1 MKEPVLVIMAAGMGS
16 RYGGLK
22 QMESVTEAGE
32 IILDF
37 AVYDAMKAG
46 FEEVVFIIKPE
57 MEEIF
62 KQRVLDPIS
71 KHMKTS
77 YVFQEITQLPDGY
90 SVPEGRVKPWGTC
103 HAVMAC
109 GELLDGPFAVINADD
124 YYGRDA
130 FRVIFDFLAG
140 LEEGARPY
148 PFCMVGYR
156 LENTLTDFGHVSR
169 GICSVRDGLLET
181 VTEYTHIEKRGS
193 SAQYTLDEGASW
205 KDIPLDSLVSMNL
218 WGFSNDFFGE
228 LEANFPAFLETA
240 IKENPLKGEYWLPK
254 VVNHL
259 LEEEK
264 ATVTMLHSEDRWYG
278 VTYKEDL
285 PTVAAAIQKMQ
296 EQGLYE

>member
-1 MKEPVLVIMAAGMGS
+1 MNTPSLVIMAAGMGS
-16 RYGGLK
+16 RFGGLK
-22 QMESVTEAGE
+22 QLTPVGKNGE
-32 IILDF
+32 PIIDF
-37 AVYDAMKAG
+37 SLRDAYRAG
-46 FEEVVFIIKPE
+46 FRHVVFIIKKE
-57 MEEIF
+57 IEEDVRRLIEPRLPKDF
-62 KQRVLDPIS
+62 RAE
-71 KHMKTS
+71 
-77 YVFQEITQLPDGY
+77 YVYQEIDKLPPGF
-90 SVPEGRVKPWGTC
+90 SVPEGRVKPWGTG
-103 HAVMAC
+103 HAVLCAK
-109 GELLDGPFAVINADD
+109 DAVKGPFAVINADD

-169 GICSVRDGLLET
+169 GLCSVKDGLLET
-181 VTEYTHIEKRGS
+181 VTEYTHIEKRDGG
-193 SAQYTLDEGASW
+193 AQYTLDEGASW
-205 KDIPLDSLVSMNL
+205 NEIPLDSLVSMNL